1 MRRAT
6 FIRILTA
13 IKLIS
18 NNVSIVENFNNKAL
32 VTVRVPEI
40 AGDSPKQFRSLRK
53 VLSYCSYFS
62 VRAEA
67 GELVVTLEFNWD
79 QRNN

>member
-1 MRRAT
+1 MRRGT
-6 FIRILTA
+6 FIRILSA

-18 NNVSIVENFNNKAL
+18 NNVSVVENFNNKAL

-40 AGDSPKQFRSLRK
+40 AGDSPKQFRLLRK

-62 VRAEA
+62 IKPED
-67 GELVVTLEFNWD
+67 GELTIIMEFSWE
-79 QRNN
+79 QRR

>member
-13 IKLIS
+13 IKLLS
-18 NNVSIVENFNNKAL
+18 NNVSVVENFNNKAL

-40 AGDSPKQFRSLRK
+40 TGDSPKQFRSVRK
-53 VLSYCSYFS
+53 VLSYCSYYNI
-62 VRAEA
+62 RPEA
-67 GELVVTLEFNWD
+67 GELVVTLEFSWEP
-79 QRNN
+79 RN